1 MSAPSGPE
9 TATGV
14 RRGARR
20 STQHRALHEA
30 AALRLADA
38 DQRYTPLR
46 RLLVETLA
54 ASGRPLTIP
63 EILERAPGLPQSS
76 AYRNATALLD
86 AGVLRRM
93 AATDEHWRFELAEDL
108 AGHHHHLVCDRC
120 GRVEDVPPA
129 RLLEEALEQ
138 TCRTIAEQTGFVVT
152 EHRLDLLGLCSHCRA
167 E

>member
-1 MSAPSGPE
+1 MTSPGLRAASGVGRAVPK
-9 TATGV
+9 ATH
-14 RRGARR
+14 R
-20 STQHRALHEA
+20 RALHEA
-30 AALRLADA
+30 AAGRLADA
-38 DQRYTPLR
+38 DQRYTALR

-76 AYRNATALLD
+76 AYRNATALLE

-129 RLLEEALEQ
+129 PPLERALDQ

-152 EHRLDLLGLCSHCRA
+152 EHRLDLLGLCSTCRSD
-167 E
+167 